1 MKLVNYLV
9 NYIRYSITTKII
21 GCSME
26 SWTIMMETV
35 PYEYNRISTL
45 PIMITIMTI
54 VMIVITIYLLL

>member
-45 PIMITIMTI
+45 PIMITIMTSNS
-54 VMIVITIYLLL
+54 TT